1 MKNFFFFFFF
11 KQFILIFVSFLR
23 VKITNNQTVANYKK
37 NIRFSIFHLKKSKL
51 LMYFCTLKKEL
62 PHFWNKISE
71 KFEKKRKNI
80 TLNQPKINRYE
91 KDKSWY

>member
-1 MKNFFFFFFF
+1 
-11 KQFILIFVSFLR
+11 
-23 VKITNNQTVANYKK
+23 
-37 NIRFSIFHLKKSKL
+37 
-51 LMYFCTLKKEL
+51 MYFCTLKKEL

-71 KFEKKRKNI
+71 KFEKKRKKI